1 MLRRIETDGVS
12 ILSFTSIDMRFLILG
27 ATGPA
32 GILLVRKTLEVYPQS
47 TVVVYARSP
56 QKLPEDITNHA
67 SVTVIQGQLD
77 DSDTFSTA
85 LQGVDVVLSALGPGY
100 PHPANTPIANG
111 YKALVK
117 LMREQG
123 IKRLIALGTPS
134 IPDPNDK
141 STLTFRL
148 MVKTVK
154 TLAPTAYAD
163 IVAVGEV
170 IRGEGADLEWT
181 LARVPLLT
189 NGDSEEVSVGYLGE
203 PQVYAR
209 LARKGFAAFVVKE
222 VEERKWVRA
231 SPALSTP

>member
-1 MLRRIETDGVS
+1 
-12 ILSFTSIDMRFLILG
+12 MRFLILG
-27 ATGPA
+27 ATGPC
-32 GILLVRKTLEVYPQS
+32 GILLIRKVVEVYPQA

-77 DSDTFSTA
+77 DPDTFSTA
-85 LQGVDVVLSALGPGY
+85 LQGVDVVLSALGPGF
-100 PHPANTPIANG
+100 PHPSNTPIANG
-111 YKALVK
+111 YKVLIT

-123 IKRLIALGTPS
+123 IKRLIVLGTPS
-134 IPDPNDK
+134 ITDPHDK
-141 STLTFRL
+141 PTLVFRL

-154 TLAPTAYAD
+154 TLAATAYAD

-170 IRGEGADLEWT
+170 IRSDGADLEWT
-181 LARVPLLT
+181 LARVPVLT

-209 LARKGFAAFVVKE
+209 LARKGFAAFVVAE
-222 VEERKWVRA
+222 VEQRKWVRA
-231 SPALSTP
+231 APALSTP